1 MATTMK
7 LTTLRCALR
16 PKVTAELLA
25 VPRTAPPPEDLTT
38 EMGWRAQLDDGNW
51 LVLAEAKTEEA
62 AVAGALRLMADHY
75 DRKARGEFTPPPT
88 PAA

>member
-16 PKVTAELLA
+16 PKVKSLA
-25 VPRTAPPPEDLTT
+25 VTLEPPPPEDLAV